1 MNFFLP
7 PPIPA
12 SLRVSWSNTGCDDLR
27 KDDDYVID
35 FGHFYITGFSRV
47 LITNQLPSSNTT
59 IYILFKS

>member
-12 SLRVSWSNTGCDDLR
+12 SLRVSWSNTGCHDLGE
-27 KDDDYVID
+27 DDDYVID

-47 LITNQLPSSNTT
+47 LITDQLPNTT
-59 IYILFKS
+59 SFMLFKS